1 MSTREK
7 ILKLLKQATKPL
19 TLEQIAMLVKA
30 KKEDVQEELDRL
42 FIADKIKSG
51 VNLNRKSVY
60 SLNEKRGRR

>member
-19 TLEQIAMLVKA
+19 TLEQIAMIVKVD
-30 KKEDVQEELDRL
+30 KEDVQEELDRL
-42 FIADKIKSG
+42 FIADKIKTS

-60 SLNEKRGRR
+60 SLNEKKGRR